1 MNMLAAAE
9 GHIARRSGL
18 VDEVYRRIRADIM
31 SLRIPPDARI
41 SVDNL
46 ARELGVS
53 QTPIR
58 EALSMLEANQLVSK
72 KHFVGYCAAPRLSLA
87 QLGELFEFR
96 ELIEPHAARK
106 AALGLTERAARELTD
121 LTDQMESGRSEPHN
135 LFADLDTEFH
145 RLIARTAGNN
155 LIADSLA
162 RLHIHVHIFRS
173 SFGHELA
180 DEAQNEHRRILA
192 AILGRDADTAEAEM
206 RAHIGN
212 SFKRMRRFIGE

>member
-1 MNMLAAAE
+1 MSAAE
-9 GHIARRSGL
+9 GQIVRRSGL

-31 SLRIPPDARI
+31 SLRIPPDSRI

-58 EALSMLEANQLVSK
+58 EALSMLEANHLVSK

-106 AALGLTERAARELTD
+106 AARSLSESAARGLRD
-121 LTDQMESGRSEPHN
+121 ITDQMERGRSEPQD
-135 LFADLDTEFH
+135 LFADMDTEFH
-145 RLIARTAGNN
+145 RLIARAAGND
-155 LIADSLA
+155 LIANSLA

-192 AILGRDADTAEAEM
+192 AILARDGDAAESQM
-206 RAHIGN
+206 RAHIAN